1 MIVDLG
7 TNSVIA
13 YMRGERE
20 GEKIL
25 HLYRGDIIMEK
36 IGQKSKKKREKMF
49 AKDIGEYFDDEKSV
63 TLTF

>member
-1 MIVDLG
+1 
-7 TNSVIA
+7 
-13 YMRGERE
+13 MRGERE

-25 HLYRGDIIMEK
+25 HLYRRDIIMEK